1 MSSVLSQ
8 EEKQTQFDAF
18 FKVSHSISVNIIP
31 FKAEE
36 VVSFDDFEASMPHAF
51 KLAGQFSSIDDSA
64 LRALKLNNSQTE
76 TLVSFLDAQ
85 ARKIDWMLSFILEQQ
100 DDPTFR
106 HQTIEFGAGGIV
118 VGMDE
123 PMNIGQLTQIKLF
136 LPTEYSA
143 VFCFGEVIACEVSD
157 NKYHIAFLFTHI
169 RESDQELLIRATL
182 HLQTQ
187 QLRARNKSN
196 TPE

>member
-31 FKAEE
+31 FKTEE
-36 VVSFDDFEASMPHAF
+36 AVSFDDFEAKMPHAF

-64 LRALKLNNSQTE
+64 LRALKLKNTQTE
-76 TLVSFLDAQ
+76 TLVSFLNAQ

-123 PMNIGQLTQIKLF
+123 PMNIGQLAQIKLF
-136 LPTEYSA
+136 LPTEHSA
-143 VFCFGEVIACEVSD
+143 VFCFGEVIACDVAD
-157 NKYHIAFLFTHI
+157 NKYHIAFLFSHI